1 MWTTQEFLTSLSTPG
16 SPASVAFFVISKEH
30 YWVWTC
36 LNPCDHTSWKGF
48 VSSVDWYSRQVTAL
62 PPSFSSPLLPASHPP
77 PPCLPSHVW
86 KPCFHFNLHLL
97 CSCSLKASAD
107 QSIVQR
113 RVRRRC
119 EEAYLLICIMSSEMS
134 CLNFIWLA
142 LLILGKFKRTFRA
155 QKEKYGTWNAIIK
168 LVDSLQGHNVR
179 HFAYYALCTN
189 VT

>member
-1 MWTTQEFLTSLSTPG
+1 MWTTQELLTSLSTHG
-16 SPASVAFFVISKEH
+16 SPASVAFFVVPKEH

-62 PPSFSSPLLPASHPP
+62 PPSSSSSSSSPPPLSACLPPLP
-77 PPCLPSHVW
+77 TTPNCLPSHVW

-107 QSIVQR
+107 QSIAQR

-119 EEAYLLICIMSSEMS
+119 GEAYLLICITFSEMP
-134 CLNFIWLA
+134 CMNFIWLA
-142 LLILGKFKRTFRA
+142 LLILREFKR
-155 QKEKYGTWNAIIK
+155 
-168 LVDSLQGHNVR
+168 QGH
-179 HFAYYALCTN
+179 L
-189 VT
+189 